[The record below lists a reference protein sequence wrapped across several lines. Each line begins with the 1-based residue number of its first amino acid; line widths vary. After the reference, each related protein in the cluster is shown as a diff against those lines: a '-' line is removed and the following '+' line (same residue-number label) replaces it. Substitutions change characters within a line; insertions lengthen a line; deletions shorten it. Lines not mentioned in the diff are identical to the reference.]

1 MLRRLPARSNR
12 GGVGTETD
20 IQTGGVPS
28 EVPEGLAGYI
38 LVGKREPFITPGS
51 ILNALTVKRE
61 DGSVHK
67 DRLFLLREGTGD
79 GEQQGRH
86 GGKDF

>member
-1 MLRRLPARSNR
+1 MGHMMLRRLPARSNR

-38 LVGKREPFITPGS
+38 LVGKR
-51 ILNALTVKRE
+51 
-61 DGSVHK
+61 
-67 DRLFLLREGTGD
+67 
-79 GEQQGRH
+79 
-86 GGKDF
+86 